1 MTILVLQ
8 LEKWCIIY
16 MIPEP
21 LRPPE
26 AKKLIREIISKG
38 IVTYSQPH
46 AEDQMHKRGIST
58 VDCVNVLRGGVV
70 AEGEYENGSW
80 RYRVFTPTRM
90 CVVIR
95 FESELMLE
103 VITAWREK

>member
-1 MTILVLQ
+1 MNWR
-8 LEKWCIIY
+8 EGRD
-16 MIPEP
+16 PEP

-26 AKKLIREIISKG
+26 IRKLIRQILGRG

-46 AEDQMHKRGIST
+46 AEERMKERGISR
-58 VDCVNVLRGGVV
+58 VDCVNVLRGGFA

-80 RYRVFTPTRM
+80 RYRVRTAKI

-95 FESELMLE
+95 FESESMLE
-103 VITAWREK
+103 VVTAWREK

>member
-1 MTILVLQ
+1 ML
-8 LEKWCIIY
+8 
-16 MIPEP
+16 PEP

-26 AKKLIREIISKG
+26 VKKLIRQIIGKG

-46 AEDQMHKRGIST
+46 AEERMRERGITT
-58 VDCVNVLRGGVV
+58 VDCINVLRGGVV

-80 RYRVFTPTRM
+80 RYRVYTAKM

-95 FESELMLE
+95 FESESLLE
-103 VITAWREK
+103 VVTAWRDK

>member
-95 FESELMLE
+95 FESESMLE

>member
-1 MTILVLQ
+1 MLT
-8 LEKWCIIY
+8 
-16 MIPEP
+16 EP
-21 LRPPE
+21 LRPVE
-26 AKKLIREIISKG
+26 AKKLIREILRGG

-46 AEDQMHKRGIST
+46 AEERMHQRNIST

-80 RYRVFTPTRM
+80 RYRVFTPRM

-95 FESELMLE
+95 FEDESMLE
-103 VITAWREK
+103 VVTAWREK